1 MDSSIKTLTIT
12 GAAASSGS
20 EVKKSRRASRRKKV
34 EDEEGDEAGL
44 GQIQS
49 FQIEKTSIPSV
60 PSVPSVPSAPLV
72 IQKLPNRNSYLPTP
86 APAPSSKV
94 TLVQKPQQSQVQP
107 VEKQEVKPTTLAPV
121 ATSVILNPP
130 KVQRIKLQPKATHVQ
145 HIQKQVAGTRKA
157 RRISM
162 SLSNLS
168 HRFTRA
174 RRVHEDTQKK
184 PIDSIRAYVVEKG
197 VIQMKSRAPEKML
210 RSMYND
216 FNMLKDGQAL

>member
-12 GAAASSGS
+12 GSAATSNS

-34 EDEEGDEAGL
+34 EDGEFEESEPL
-44 GQIQS
+44 QKL
-49 FQIEKTSIPSV
+49 QIEKTSVPLAPKAPSRV
-60 PSVPSVPSAPLV
+60 
-72 IQKLPNRNSYLPTP
+72 SYLPTP
-86 APAPSSKV
+86 LPATKV
-94 TLVQKPQQSQVQP
+94 TLVQKPNQVQLQP
-107 VEKQEVKPTTLAPV
+107 TEKQEVKP

-130 KVQRIKLQPKATHVQ
+130 KVPRIKLQPKVHVQ
-145 HIQKQVAGTRKA
+145 HVQKQVAGTRKA

-174 RRVHEDTQKK
+174 KRVHEDTQKK
-184 PIDSIRAYVVEKG
+184 PIDSIRSYLVEKG
-197 VIQMKSRAPEKML
+197 VIQMKSKAPEKML

>member
-34 EDEEGDEAGL
+34 EDEEGDESGSGSGS

-49 FQIEKTSIPSV
+49 FQIEKTSIPSASS
-60 PSVPSVPSAPLV
+60 PSLL

-86 APAPSSKV
+86 APLPQV
-94 TLVQKPQQSQVQP
+94 TLVQKPQQAQVAI
-107 VEKQEVKPTTLAPV
+107 VEKQEVKPATVATAAPV

-145 HIQKQVAGTRKA
+145 HVQKQVAGTRKA

-174 RRVHEDTQKK
+174 KRVHEDTQKK
-184 PIDSIRAYVVEKG
+184 PIDSIRSYLVEKG

>member
-20 EVKKSRRASRRKKV
+20 EVKKSRRASRRKKI
-34 EDEEGDEAGL
+34 EDEGFEESEPVQPVQPIQ
-44 GQIQS
+44 QIR
-49 FQIEKTSIPSV
+49 IEKT
-60 PSVPSVPSAPLV
+60 SVPSAPSAPLV
-72 IQKLPNRNSYLPTP
+72 PKAQKI
-86 APAPSSKV
+86 
-94 TLVQKPQQSQVQP
+94 TLVQHQKPQLAQP
-107 VEKQEVKPTTLAPV
+107 VEKQEIKPVAS
-121 ATSVILNPP
+121 ATSVILHPP

-157 RRISM
+157 RRISL
-162 SLSNLS
+162 SVSNLN

-174 RRVHEDTQKK
+174 KRVHDDTQKK
-184 PIDSIRAYVVEKG
+184 SIDTIRNYLIERG
-197 VIQMKSRAPEKML
+197 VIQTKSRAPEKML

>member
-12 GAAASSGS
+12 GAAASSAS

-34 EDEEGDEAGL
+34 EDDEGLEMPVEPVK
-44 GQIQS
+44 QI
-49 FQIEKTSIPSV
+49 QIEKTYAALPSV
-60 PSVPSVPSAPLV
+60 PSVPLAAPK
-72 IQKLPNRNSYLPTP
+72 INTGSR
-86 APAPSSKV
+86 V
-94 TLVQKPQQSQVQP
+94 TLVAPQQKPVISPTQP
-107 VEKQEVKPTTLAPV
+107 VEKQEVKT

-130 KVQRIKLQPKATHVQ
+130 KVQRIKLQPKAHVQ
-145 HIQKQVAGTRKA
+145 HVQKQVAGTRKA
-157 RRISM
+157 RRISL
-162 SLSNLS
+162 SVSNLN

-174 RRVHEDTQKK
+174 KRVHDDTQKK
-184 PIDSIRAYVVEKG
+184 PIDTIRSYLVERG

>member
-34 EDEEGDEAGL
+34 EDEAEESEPVQPL
-44 GQIQS
+44 QQIR
-49 FQIEKTSIPSV
+49 IEKTSVPSVLLAPKV
-60 PSVPSVPSAPLV
+60 PSVPSVPV
-72 IQKLPNRNSYLPTP
+72 QH
-86 APAPSSKV
+86 
-94 TLVQKPQQSQVQP
+94 QKPQLAQP
-107 VEKQEVKPTTLAPV
+107 VEKQEIKPVAS
-121 ATSVILNPP
+121 ATSVILHPP

-157 RRISM
+157 RRISL
-162 SLSNLS
+162 SVSNLN

-174 RRVHEDTQKK
+174 KRVHDDTQKK
-184 PIDSIRAYVVEKG
+184 SIDTIRNYLIERG
-197 VIQMKSRAPEKML
+197 VIQTKSRAPEKML